1 MKGNL
6 KVRQILLIS
15 FILSLCIISGC
26 LLSSDSTELKKSD
39 VEKVNT
45 LEQVVLEIVES
56 TVTPEGLTLRIVN
69 GSDKAIGYN
78 GAFSLEE
85 TIDGEWY
92 VVNDVLGGKFEFADV
107 GLGTAPKST
116 TDIPIDWRG
125 IYGELDSG
133 DYRILFNVVDEF
145 DSHDL
150 AAEYH
155 ISD

>member
-1 MKGNL
+1 M
-6 KVRQILLIS
+6 RQIVLIS
-15 FILSLCIISGC
+15 FILSLSVISGC

-39 VEKVNT
+39 VEEVNT
-45 LEQVVLEIVES
+45 LEQVVLEVVES

-69 GSDKAIGYN
+69 SSDKAIRYN

-92 VVNDVLGGKFEFADV
+92 VVNDVLGGKFEFADE
-107 GLGTAPKST
+107 GLGTESNST

-133 DYRILFNVVDEF
+133 DYRILFNVGDE
-145 DSHDL
+145 SGRYDL
-150 AAEYH
+150 AAEFS
-155 ISD
+155 IPQ